1 MRVSYEPVVHIG
13 GVVQSARL
21 MAIRKLN
28 KNQNSPGNKSRSD
41 SSSDLGKPPDQGI
54 VNDED
59 DDVFLVSGRVNYL
72 SQPPPYHIHPTNA

>member
-28 KNQNSPGNKSRSD
+28 KNQNSPCDKSRSG
-41 SSSDLGKPPDQGI
+41 SSSDLGKHLDQGV
-54 VNDED
+54 VNDE
-59 DDVFLVSGRVNYL
+59 DDVFLVSE
-72 SQPPPYHIHPTNA
+72 